1 MMIMIKRKKWK
12 GYEEEKEEEKV
23 GEKKD
28 KEKGRKKGGEVMT
41 KITI

>member
-1 MMIMIKRKKWK
+1 MIKRKKWK